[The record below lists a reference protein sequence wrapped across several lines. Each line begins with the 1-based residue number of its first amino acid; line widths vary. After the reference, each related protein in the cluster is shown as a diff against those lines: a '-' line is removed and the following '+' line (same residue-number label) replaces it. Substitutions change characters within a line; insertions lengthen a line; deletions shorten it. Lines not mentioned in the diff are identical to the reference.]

1 MDMKAELGLRKMAI
15 EFVVR
20 NFSIGTSTKD
30 VVKRAENFLMFLKGG
45 NVKARTK
52 KMKKNK
58 KRGLSEQASLS

>member
-1 MDMKAELGLRKMAI
+1 MKAELGLRNMAL
-15 EFVVR
+15 EFAVR
-20 NFSIGTSTKD
+20 IFSIGTSTKD

-45 NVKARTK
+45 DAKARTQ

>member
-1 MDMKAELGLRKMAI
+1 MKAELGLRKMAI
-15 EFVVR
+15 EFAIR
-20 NFSIGTSTKD
+20 TYCFGTSTDD

>member
-1 MDMKAELGLRKMAI
+1 MKAELGLRKMAI